1 MRLKEVRQSQGLTVK
16 ELLGGEMHKATYS
29 LIETGKMLPT
39 VDFLRFLCSRLECM
53 PLDLYESE
61 EIDLPHCMDAL
72 RPVNKPKADGHKLR
86 RKKTFRLSDAVITRM
101 TDDVLHT
108 CGYSSWQSWFDAC
121 VRRLFAEYA
130 ARCRKGEKQ

>member
-1 MRLKEVRQSQGLTVK
+1 
-16 ELLGGEMHKATYS
+16 
-29 LIETGKMLPT
+29 
-39 VDFLRFLCSRLECM
+39 M

-61 EIDLPHCMDAL
+61 EIALPHCMDAVG
-72 RPVNKPKADGHKLR
+72 PVKKPKTDGHKLR